1 MSPVLREKTI
11 RRKIPGRVVLMI
23 LAGICVFLMVI
34 TYGTNSFD
42 APFNNTVGNMIVPFE
57 KGLSKLGIWMNT
69 RKDEFRSM
77 EALAKENEELKAKV
91 DELTEEN
98 TILSKERY
106 ELAELRDL
114 FELSDEYDSY
124 SKVGARIIASDNSN
138 WFYGFTID
146 KGSEDGLQVDMNV
159 IAGGGLVGRISSV
172 GDHWARVTAIISDG
186 AYVSGQVLSTEDT
199 LIVAGNL
206 EEIRNDGTLSFSQLS
221 ISDNVNILGEKVVT
235 SQISD
240 KYLPGLLI
248 GYVQSA
254 DKDSNNLTYSGKILP
269 VVDFEHLGTVLVI
282 TDMKNAAS
290 E

>member
-1 MSPVLREKTI
+1 MSPVLREKSI

-77 EALAKENEELKAKV
+77 EALAKENEELKARV

-114 FELSDEYDSY
+114 FELGDEYDSY
-124 SKVGARIIASDNSN
+124 SKVGARIIASNNSN

-146 KGSEDGLQVDMNV
+146 KGSKDGLQVDMNV

-172 GDHWARVTAIISDG
+172 GDHWSRVTAVISDG

-206 EEIRNDGTLSFSQLS
+206 EEMRNDGTLSFSQLS

>member
-1 MSPVLREKTI
+1 
-11 RRKIPGRVVLMI
+11 MI

>member
-1 MSPVLREKTI
+1 MSPVLREKSI

-77 EALAKENEELKAKV
+77 EALAKENEELKARV

-114 FELSDEYDSY
+114 FELGDEYDSY

-146 KGSEDGLQVDMNV
+146 KGSKDGLQVDMNV

-172 GDHWARVTAIISDG
+172 GDHWSRVTAVISDG

-206 EEIRNDGTLSFSQLS
+206 EEMRNDGTLSFSQLS